1 MPGHDPAQGTAAPA
15 DPVIDPARLVLVDEP
30 QRLVRE
36 ALVAAIDAAPGLAAL
51 DAAATAAS
59 GVTMADAAVIAARSL
74 RYGGHHLLDRV
85 GDDRGPSPIVI
96 VAEHGPVTP
105 SLDRRGL
112 VVVSRETPIGLVV
125 DCLRAGRDDLRDLP
139 AWGAWSSADDLLT
152 TRERQVLGLLASGLS
167 PAEVARGLA
176 ITTYTVRDHTKA
188 IRAKLEQPTILAAVL
203 EAIRRGLLD
212 PGGPGRSP
220 ALGSAAAGRCGPQ

>member
-1 MPGHDPAQGTAAPA
+1 MPGHDPAPGTAAPA
-15 DPVIDPARLVLVDEP
+15 DPDTDPARLVLVDEP

-51 DAAATAAS
+51 DGATGVS
-59 GVTMADAAVIAARSL
+59 GATRADAAVIAARSL
-74 RYGGHHLLDRV
+74 RYGGHHLLDR
-85 GDDRGPSPIVI
+85 GGGDRGPSPIVI

-105 SLDRRGL
+105 SIDRRGL
-112 VVVSRETPIGLVV
+112 VVVSRETPIADVV
-125 DCLRAGRDDLRDLP
+125 ACLRTGRDDLRDLP
-139 AWGAWSSADDLLT
+139 AWRAWTSADDLLT

-188 IRAKLEQPTILAAVL
+188 IRTKLEQPTILAAVL

-212 PGGPGRSP
+212 PGAPACSP
-220 ALGSAAAGRCGPQ
+220 SLGSAVGGTCGSQ